1 VVLKLFS
8 PIVVENQQLRE
19 TEGKRFS
26 RFHHGNFFANIFYG
40 AAEFLSGKKSA

>member
-1 VVLKLFS
+1 VVLKLRPS
-8 PIVVENQQLRE
+8 IVVEKQQLRE
-19 TEGKRFS
+19 AKEKFS